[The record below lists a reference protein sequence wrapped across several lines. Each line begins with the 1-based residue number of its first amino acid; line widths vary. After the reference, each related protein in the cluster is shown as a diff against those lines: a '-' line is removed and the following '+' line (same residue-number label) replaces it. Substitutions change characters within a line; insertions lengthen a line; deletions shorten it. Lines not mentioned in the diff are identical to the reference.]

1 MTRSLTPLALIALA
15 IATPLAAHGVTVGT
29 LKIGHPWARQT
40 APGQQAGGAFLSLT
54 NSGKQAERL
63 LGASADIAA
72 KVELH
77 SMSMDG
83 GVMRMRPVKGGL
95 AIPPGETVTLAPGG
109 YHIMLI
115 GLKRPLKLGE
125 LVPMTLRFARAGA
138 VKVDLKIE
146 PVTYGGPSHDH

>member
-1 MTRSLTPLALIALA
+1 MTRSFTPLAPLALA
-15 IATPLAAHGVTVGT
+15 IAAPLAAHGVTVGT

-40 APGQQAGGAFLSLT
+40 ASGQQAGGAFLLLT
-54 NSGKQAERL
+54 NNAKQEERL
-63 LGASADIAA
+63 LSATADVAA
-72 KVELH
+72 RVELH

-95 AIPPGETVTLAPGG
+95 TIPAGETVTLAPGG

-125 LVPMTLRFARAGA
+125 LVPMTLRFARAGV
-138 VKVDLKIE
+138 VKVALKIE